1 MPIRNNFDINH
12 LEEFSKKFDN
22 HFVSYV
28 QKQTSPDQRIKKAL
42 LYFIKTGGK
51 RIRPFIISMLGDFFS
66 LNKNSILDL
75 AVAVECVHLHSLIH
89 DDLPAMDNDDFR
101 RGKPTVHKKF
111 DEATAVLAGDLFQ
124 VLSIKR
130 LSETHYLNDKQK
142 IKSINLLTSAN
153 GFKGL
158 IAGQSLDIYMKKN
171 SSLKQIEVMYAHK
184 TGALFN
190 LCFELPA
197 QFIKLNPSQKKDLKV
212 LSNTLGLIFQLTDD
226 MLDRWGDEKKV
237 GKKINKDSK
246 KASIAYKLNY
256 QDCSAYLNQVQIQ
269 NFKALHRFFIKDINA
284 ATYMSSFMDYV
295 ANRVS

>member
-1 MPIRNNFDINH
+1 MPVRKSFDISH
-12 LEEFSKKFDN
+12 LEDFSKKFDN
-22 HFVSYV
+22 YFVSYV

-51 RIRPFIISMLGDFFS
+51 RVRPFIINMMGDFFS
-66 LNKNSILDL
+66 INKKSILDL
-75 AVAVECVHLHSLIH
+75 AVAVECIHLHSLIH

-124 VLSIKR
+124 VLSIKI
-130 LSETHYLNDKQK
+130 LSETNNLNDKQK
-142 IKSINLLTSAN
+142 VKSINLLTRAN
-153 GFKGL
+153 GFNGL

-171 SSLKQIEVMYAHK
+171 SSLKEIEIMYAHK

-197 QFIKLNPSQKKDLKV
+197 QLIKLNLKQKKDLMV
-212 LSNTLGLIFQLTDD
+212 LGSSLGLIFQLTDD

-256 QDCSAYLNQVQIQ
+256 QDCCAYLNQVQIK
-269 NFKALHRFFIKDINA
+269 NFKALHHFFIKDINA
-284 ATYMSSFMDYV
+284 ATYMSSFMDYI
-295 ANRVS
+295 ANRVN